1 MKRIAIIDHTEHE
14 LIVEDIN
21 EQELE
26 ENYDG
31 DIQKYIDN
39 NYDMEKYSWDWITY
53 TQYFEEGESCSVEVE
68 FKNLV

>member
-39 NYDMEKYSWDWITY
+39 NYDMEKYSWDWIIF